1 MKSEELRRRREQ
13 LMAMMGEGALAIVPT
28 SPERVRNR
36 DVTYPYRPDS
46 DFYYLT
52 GFPEPRAVA
61 VLAPGRGHGQ
71 YLLFCQDR
79 DPQAEAWTGYRA
91 GPEGACRDYGA
102 DDAFPID
109 DIDEILPGLLEQCE
123 RVYYTMGSYPE
134 FDQRLIRWLTELRE
148 RGRAGVHAPA
158 ELVSLTHVLHE
169 MRLIKSRVELSV
181 MKRAARITA
190 KAHARAMGVARP
202 GMYEYELAAEYTYDF
217 ARNGCEHAYPPIV
230 GGGANA
236 CVLHY
241 TRNADA
247 LEAGSL
253 VLVDAGAEL
262 ECYAADVTRT
272 FPVSGRFSPEQ
283 REIYQLVLE
292 AQLAAIDHVRAGNY
306 WNRPHE
312 AAVQV
317 LSEGLVDLGL
327 LVGPVAEVIERETY
341 RRFFIHRTGHWLGM
355 DVHDVGEYKLAGQW
369 RELEPGMVTTVEPG
383 LYISPEC
390 GEVEPRW
397 RGIGVRIEDDVV
409 VTREA
414 PEVLTREAPKT
425 LAEVEA
431 AASA

>member
-1 MKSEELRRRREQ
+1 MKSAELSRRREQ
-13 LMAMMGEGALAIVPT
+13 LMAMMGDGALAIVPT
-28 SPERVRNR
+28 APVRLRNR
-36 DVTYPYRPDS
+36 DVEYPYRPDS

-91 GPEGACRDYGA
+91 GPEGACRNYGA

-109 DIDEILPGLLEQCE
+109 DIDEILPGLLEQCD
-123 RVYYTMGSYPE
+123 RVYYTMGSYPD

-158 ELVSLTHVLHE
+158 ELVSLTPVLHE
-169 MRLIKSRVELSV
+169 MRLIKSRAELSV
-181 MKRAARITA
+181 MKRAARVTA
-190 KAHARAMGVARP
+190 KAHARAMGVVRP
-202 GMYEYELAAEYTYDF
+202 GMFEYELAAEYSYDF
-217 ARNGCEHAYPPIV
+217 ARHGCGHAYPPIV

-247 LEAGSL
+247 LQAGSL

-262 ECYAADVTRT
+262 DCYAADVTRT

-283 REIYQLVLE
+283 RAIYELVLA
-292 AQLAAIDHVRAGNY
+292 AQLAAIDHVRVGNH

-312 AAVQV
+312 AAVEV

-327 LVGPVAEVIERETY
+327 LVGPVAQVLEQETY

-355 DVHDVGEYKLAGQW
+355 DVHDVGEYKLGGQW

-383 LYISPEC
+383 LYIAPDC
-390 GEVEPRW
+390 QQVEPRW

-409 VTREA
+409 VTRNA

-425 LAEVEA
+425 VAEVEA

>member
-1 MKSEELRRRREQ
+1 MKSEELKRRREQ

-36 DVTYPYRPDS
+36 DVTYPYRPES

-230 GGGANA
+230 GGGTNA

-292 AQLAAIDHVRAGNY
+292 AQLAAIDQVRAGNY

-327 LVGPVAEVIERETY
+327 LAGPVAEVIERETY

-383 LYISPEC
+383 LYISPQCE
-390 GEVEPRW
+390 EVEPRW

-409 VTREA
+409 VTRDA

-431 AASA
+431 ATSA